1 MVEAMLEGEIEELL
15 RRALERAKNGDSRL
29 SRFFLAP
36 FVSKDRRIQ
45 IDLPRLETAE
55 DAPKAVAAVLRA
67 IAEGEITPGEGALL
81 TAQIAQFAQS
91 VDAAD
96 LSRRLEAIEATI
108 MSEAD
113 MRAAIRNSFPGSP
126 SPKQGEREG

>member
-1 MVEAMLEGEIEELL
+1 MVEQHNNSRGRPFAKGNPGRPRGSRNKSKVMVEAMLEGEIEELL

-67 IAEGEITPGEGALL
+67 IAEGEI
-81 TAQIAQFAQS
+81 
-91 VDAAD
+91 
-96 LSRRLEAIEATI
+96 
-108 MSEAD
+108 
-113 MRAAIRNSFPGSP
+113 
-126 SPKQGEREG
+126 